1 MNLPKG
7 YTLQKGKYQISEVV
21 GQGGFGITYRGIWK
35 TEVKGSL
42 GTMKTK
48 VPVCIKEFFF
58 KDYCYRNKKDFS
70 INVHSSTGKLLFKRF
85 KDKLIQE
92 AKILSELHHPHIVN
106 VVEVFEENNTA
117 YIAMEFIEGYSLK
130 DRLAQ
135 EGTLSEK
142 EVLGYVKQI
151 GEALDFVHKKH
162 ILHLDIKPSNIL
174 IGKDNITR
182 LIDFGVSKRF
192 DLEHEETS
200 TTTLTLSKGFASI
213 EQYDKDGM
221 NVFSPQPDIYSL
233 GATMY
238 NLLTGKVPTE
248 SILCVTH
255 PLQEPRTF
263 NASLSKKT
271 NDVIVKAT
279 RIIPKERYT
288 SIQEMLKALD
298 LPKDEEIKALP
309 HFSKTEVNDNDETTL
324 ISNQPHQ
331 TTEVVDDEE
340 TELKQSIKTK
350 KPKHKKTVLSFLF
363 LFITIGIITSM
374 FFVFAKS
381 KDKKAKTKVPT
392 TNVPSKSIN
401 APTDQSIGEMTSTLD
416 PKRNESS
423 SLKLKK
429 PNLQPN
435 RAIIKDSAATRI
447 PKTEP
452 EKEDTTVIPV
462 ESHDKRA
469 FYDSLLNK
477 GNDFFAANDIDN
489 ARLTYQ
495 QAKGT
500 LLTEEIILR
509 LIACDNKEKEL
520 KLQQYET
527 KMPFGDLQIVRKKS
541 NNLYGAINKDGKE
554 LIPCIYLSV
563 GKTQGG
569 RSFER
574 KNHLFDIYNQ
584 TGKLIKEGQT
594 FY

>member
-1 MNLPKG
+1 
-7 YTLQKGKYQISEVV
+7 
-21 GQGGFGITYRGIWK
+21 
-35 TEVKGSL
+35 
-42 GTMKTK
+42 
-48 VPVCIKEFFF
+48 
-58 KDYCYRNKKDFS
+58 
-70 INVHSSTGKLLFKRF
+70 
-85 KDKLIQE
+85 
-92 AKILSELHHPHIVN
+92 
-106 VVEVFEENNTA
+106 
-117 YIAMEFIEGYSLK
+117 
-130 DRLAQ
+130 
-135 EGTLSEK
+135 
-142 EVLGYVKQI
+142 
-151 GEALDFVHKKH
+151 
-162 ILHLDIKPSNIL
+162 
-174 IGKDNITR
+174 
-182 LIDFGVSKRF
+182 
-192 DLEHEETS
+192 
-200 TTTLTLSKGFASI
+200 
-213 EQYDKDGM
+213 
-221 NVFSPQPDIYSL
+221 
-233 GATMY
+233 
-238 NLLTGKVPTE
+238 
-248 SILCVTH
+248 
-255 PLQEPRTF
+255 
-263 NASLSKKT
+263 
-271 NDVIVKAT
+271 
-279 RIIPKERYT
+279 
-288 SIQEMLKALD
+288 LD

-340 TELKQSIKTK
+340 TELKQSIKTE

-363 LFITIGIITSM
+363 LLITIGIITSM

-435 RAIIKDSAATRI
+435 GAIIKDSAATRI

-452 EKEDTTVIPV
+452 EKEDTTDKPV
-462 ESHDKRA
+462 ESLDKRA

-489 ARLTYQ
+489 ARRTYQ
-495 QAKGT
+495 QAKET

-509 LIACDNKEKEL
+509 LIACDKKEKEL

-527 KMPFGDLQIVRKKS
+527 KMPFGNLQIVRKKS
-541 NNLYGAINKDGKE
+541 NDLYGAIDKDGKE